1 MKNYLV
7 PIVGIT
13 MVLHTWGQHWS
24 FHPHVHCIVTGGGF
38 DGHHWVDAKR
48 KKDNFLFPES
58 SLSNMYKAIFLKKI
72 QKMSCKPKAWI

>member
-1 MKNYLV
+1 
-7 PIVGIT
+7 
-13 MVLHTWGQHWS
+13 
-24 FHPHVHCIVTGGGF
+24 VTGGGF